1 MNPAY
6 INNEKREELTKD
18 WKKLSQEFA
27 QLMDLASFHLS
38 DEAVAI
44 LDRYEKKEAE
54 AHKSGDI
61 FAWIEGDIAA
71 VSWCLEDIKKAAK
84 RDLKVT

>member
-1 MNPAY
+1 
-6 INNEKREELTKD
+6 
-18 WKKLSQEFA
+18 
-27 QLMDLASFHLS
+27 MDLASFHLS

-61 FAWIEGDIAA
+61 FAWIEGDVAA